1 MNDNDLIM
9 CDACG
14 LTFPPSHM
22 ADSFVGQDLCAPCD
36 ADIAADMPDPEPW
49 TDAELDAYADVYH
62 AQWDDDPNPYH
73 GNYSEE

>member
-1 MNDNDLIM
+1 MNNTDLIM

-22 ADSFVGQDLCAPCD
+22 ADTFVGQDLCAPCD
-36 ADIAADMPDPEPW
+36 ADIAADMPDPEPLTQW
-49 TDAELDAYADVYH
+49 ELEDWASQY
-62 AQWDDDPNPYH
+62 DDDPNPYH